1 MSNTQIQYKMRRFII
16 IALFATISFAA
27 IAQPRAAGLRFGTT
41 GLEASYQHSFSWD
54 YFLEGEIGL
63 DFGAGVKS
71 PAGFK
76 AVATYNIIWARP
88 AWTDRGSWALYAGP
102 GIAFGGVADT
112 VTYRIDNIKHT
123 IADNGFMMSLVAQAG
138 IEYTFWFPLQLSLD
152 MRPYFGFHTNK
163 GYEIVGGPASIQYGA
178 KTSFYDR
185 GLLGLIPTLSVR
197 YRF

>member
-1 MSNTQIQYKMRRFII
+1 MSNTQIQYTMRRVII

-27 IAQPRAAGLRFGTT
+27 LAQPRAAGLRFGTT
-41 GLEASYQHSFSWD
+41 GLEASYQHSFGWD

-102 GIAFGGVADT
+102 GLAFGGVADT

>member
-27 IAQPRAAGLRFGTT
+27 LAQPRAAGLRFGTT
-41 GLEASYQHSFSWD
+41 GLEASYQHSFGWD

-102 GIAFGGVADT
+102 GLAFGGVADT

>member
-1 MSNTQIQYKMRRFII
+1 MKRFII
-16 IALFATISFAA
+16 IAVLATMSFTA
-27 IAQPRAAGLRFGTT
+27 IAQPRSVGIRLGTT
-41 GLEASYQHSFSWD
+41 GSEASYQHSFGWNH
-54 YFLEGEIGL
+54 FIEGEVGL

-71 PAGFK
+71 PVGFK
-76 AVATYNIIWARP
+76 AAATYNIIWARP

-102 GIAFGGVADT
+102 GLAFGAVADN
-112 VTYRIDNIKHT
+112 VSYKINNIKHI
-123 IADNGFMMSLVAQAG
+123 IADNGFMMSLAVQAG
-138 IEYTFWFPLQLSLD
+138 VEYTFWFPLQLSLD

-185 GLLGLIPTLSVR
+185 GLLGFIPTLSVR

>member
-1 MSNTQIQYKMRRFII
+1 MRRFII

-27 IAQPRAAGLRFGTT
+27 LAQPRAAGLRFGTT
-41 GLEASYQHSFSWD
+41 GLEASYQHSFGWD

-185 GLLGLIPTLSVR
+185 GLLGFIPTLSVR